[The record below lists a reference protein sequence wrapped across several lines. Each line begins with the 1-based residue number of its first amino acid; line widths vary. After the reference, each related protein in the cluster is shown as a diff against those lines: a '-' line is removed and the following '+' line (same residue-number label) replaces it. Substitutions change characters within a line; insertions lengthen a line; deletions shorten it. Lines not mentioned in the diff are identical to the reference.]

1 MLTFYSPRDGAWKK
15 RQRNWIFSLAHMNRF
30 TRTSHT
36 EHNIGSQSQFVKA
49 AVENCIF
56 LGKSKS
62 ENSGFAFFRRIQ
74 EECDF
79 FVRSEPVET
88 LVGGNESWSYFWG
101 PNPEITKLIWMIP
114 PRRGWKSARI
124 SFIGCDSGHIAGVA
138 PEVLGNQC

>member
-1 MLTFYSPRDGAWKK
+1 MALVKK
-15 RQRNWIFSLAHMNRF
+15 RQQHNTFHLTRTNRF

-62 ENSGFAFFRRIQ
+62 ENSGFAIFRRIQ

-88 LVGGNESWSYFWG
+88 LVGGNESWSCF
-101 PNPEITKLIWMIP
+101 
-114 PRRGWKSARI
+114 
-124 SFIGCDSGHIAGVA
+124 
-138 PEVLGNQC
+138 